1 MIFIHQK
8 HSSVFSLKY
17 FLKFNQTGGGG
28 IEGRSDTDLRI
39 WATGDIGGERNESVF
54 KSKEGFGI
62 PRKDSLR
69 TYKYY

>member
-1 MIFIHQK
+1 MK
-8 HSSVFSLKY
+8 SKAVLFSEKY

-39 WATGDIGGERNESVF
+39 GATGDIGGERNESVF

-69 TYKYY
+69 A

>member
-1 MIFIHQK
+1 MMNDFYSWKAKQFCFQKNIF
-8 HSSVFSLKY
+8 F
-17 FLKFNQTGGGG
+17 KFNQTGGGG

-69 TYKYY
+69 A

>member
-1 MIFIHQK
+1 MSI
-8 HSSVFSLKY
+8 VFARG
-17 FLKFNQTGGGG
+17 TGGGG

-69 TYKYY
+69 IGTTGNFCAELFELIFPRE